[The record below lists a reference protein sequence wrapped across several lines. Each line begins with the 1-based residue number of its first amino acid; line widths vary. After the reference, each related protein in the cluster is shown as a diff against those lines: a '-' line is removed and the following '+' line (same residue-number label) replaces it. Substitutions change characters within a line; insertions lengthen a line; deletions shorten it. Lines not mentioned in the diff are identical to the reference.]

1 MEYQLGIISSD
12 FIGRPTIKEYDWE
25 SKELL
30 KSIEKKGIPT
40 LFIDPTKLFIELLD
54 DEIVLFYNHITEDG
68 YDTLINISDLK
79 AILVRRTRDF
89 SDQIYDAIDLLRDWA
104 PNTKVYDSPSAFK
117 RPLSKITS
125 FQQRFGKFKQPRS
138 IIIPDNKIPK
148 ALPLN
153 FPIIA
158 KPSHGWRGY
167 GVKKCSNYNE
177 LKSYFENYDR
187 NLGYGIILQ
196 ERIDTSEE
204 YRVFVINGK
213 AVDLV
218 HKSNP
223 TSDTN
228 NSAGGA
234 HFTKRKTKRDGEL
247 KEIAEQCAQTH
258 NLTFAGVDLTI
269 NNGNIYVIECN
280 RNPEFRAFSSATRIN
295 VADRIIEFL
304 IVDAQLESQPN
315 KGLLDEFKLLN
326 ATKEEL
332 IIIKSFEENF
342 RILEKYVNEEL
353 TTFREELI
361 DIKKAL
367 RKDIAESEIKDKGRL
382 GRNISSVLGEIY
394 QKAVSGLYDKIATG
408 SVDILRTKI
417 NELLQNIDT
426 LNI

>member
-12 FIGRPTIKEYDWE
+12 FIGRPIIKEYDWE

-30 KSIEKKGIPT
+30 KSIEKKGVLT

-79 AILVRRTRDF
+79 AILVRRTRGF
-89 SDQIYDAIDLLRDWA
+89 SDQIYDAIDLLKNWA
-104 PNTKVYDSPSAFK
+104 PETKIYDSPVSFN

-125 FQQRFGKFKQPRS
+125 FQKRFGKFKQPRS

-148 ALPLN
+148 SLPLN

-167 GVKKCSNYNE
+167 DVKKCSNFDE

-187 NLGYGIILQ
+187 SLGYGIILQ
-196 ERIDTSEE
+196 EKIDTSEE
-204 YRVFVINGK
+204 YRVLVINGK

-223 TSDTN
+223 RSDTN
-228 NSAGGA
+228 NAAGGA
-234 HFTKRKTKRDGEL
+234 HFTKRKTKKEGEL
-247 KEIAEQCAQTH
+247 KEIAEKCAQTQ

-269 NNGNIYVIECN
+269 NNGNVYVIECN
-280 RNPEFRAFSSATRIN
+280 RNPEFKAFSHATRIN
-295 VADRIIEFL
+295 VADKIIEFL
-304 IVDAQLESQPN
+304 ISDSQLDTQSN
-315 KGLLDEFKLLN
+315 KDLLEELKRLS
-326 ATKEEL
+326 ATEEEL

-342 RILEKYVNEEL
+342 RTLEKYVNEEL
-353 TTFREELI
+353 TTFKEELT

-367 RKDIAESEIKDKGRL
+367 RKDIAENQVRDKGKL
-382 GRNISSVLGEIY
+382 GKNISTVLGEIY
-394 QKAVSGLYDKIATG
+394 QKTVLGLYDKVASS
-408 SVDILRTKI
+408 SVDILTNKI
-417 NELLQNIDT
+417 SELIKNIE
-426 LNI
+426 